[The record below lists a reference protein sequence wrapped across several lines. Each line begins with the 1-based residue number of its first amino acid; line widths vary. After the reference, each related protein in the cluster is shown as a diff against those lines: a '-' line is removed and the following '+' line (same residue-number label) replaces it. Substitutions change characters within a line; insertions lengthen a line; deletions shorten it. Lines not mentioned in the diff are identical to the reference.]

1 LRVGAGL
8 RAGVVGA
15 VGLRDP
21 SMTVTATV
29 DLLPPGLHRRRNCR
43 ARLRAY
49 FIAAAMI
56 FLSMGLFGLHAAR
69 QARHV
74 EEINQIAARLR
85 ATERQLETQGAS
97 VRAELARTQR
107 LLHEAER
114 LREGRRWS
122 RVMSFLAS
130 QVPDSV
136 LLVMVSTDPPEPGS
150 GGLVRNTA
158 RNRTDPQ
165 SYKDVSPATLAI
177 RGYALE
183 HADLA
188 AFLASLKREDVFDSV
203 SLLHSKREPFLA
215 GEGVAFTVTCHW

>member
-1 LRVGAGL
+1 
-8 RAGVVGA
+8 
-15 VGLRDP
+15 
-21 SMTVTATV
+21 MTLTATV

-49 FIAAAMI
+49 FIASAMI
-56 FLSMGLFGLHAAR
+56 FLGMGLFGLHTSH
-69 QARHV
+69 QARRV
-74 EEINQIAARLR
+74 EEINQVAAKLCAAEKR
-85 ATERQLETQGAS
+85 LETQGAS

-130 QVPDSV
+130 KVPDSV
-136 LLVMVSTDPPEPGS
+136 LLVMVSTDPPEPG
-150 GGLVRNTA
+150 GGGSISPAVRG
-158 RNRTDPQ
+158 RYSSQPR
-165 SYKDVSPATLAI
+165 KDVSPTALAI
-177 RGYALE
+177 RGYAQE

-188 AFLASLKREDVFDSV
+188 AFLASLKQEDVFDSV